1 MSLPTAARPPAGT
14 VDNPRADN
22 LPSQRRMQWLDAL
35 RGVAVLAVVM
45 EHLTYLLFWEFR
57 QSVIVPWFDS
67 GKYGVMVFFLVSG
80 YIIPA
85 SLERHGSVSRFW
97 IGRAFRLYPQL
108 IVAVAVFMLL
118 IAAGLG
124 SLDGRVSHDVVTVL
138 TAHATFLQDLLGVQN
153 FFNVLWTLSYEMVFY
168 LLVTALFI
176 GGMHRGTGGIALGL
190 ALSAVLLAPILPA
203 VVLSREVASTRW
215 VVGIAAAVL
224 VMGIVTAVR
233 SERVARLAGA
243 VLLGGLAVTLML
255 FNQRAGMWE
264 GLTILAVM
272 FTGTTIYR
280 AEQRDIGPVKA
291 TGIIGSVWLLAII
304 GGILNFRLWPHV
316 TGTVERN
323 FQQSWTVAIV
333 LTGTTFAI
341 AWLLRR
347 RRFPRALVWIG
358 VVSYS
363 IYLMHT
369 VLLSAFHQVLD
380 PHRDTLPLLTQ
391 CGLGALYFTLLF
403 TIAWTTHRY
412 VESPGQH
419 AGRRLARHL
428 RKAPT
433 AP

>member
-1 MSLPTAARPPAGT
+1 MASPLAVSPPVRADA
-14 VDNPRADN
+14 VPRAHN
-22 LPSQRRMQWLDAL
+22 LPSRRRMEWLDAL
-35 RGVAVLAVVM
+35 RGVAVLAVVV

-124 SLDGRVSHDVVTVL
+124 SLDGRVSHDMATVV

-168 LLVTALFI
+168 LLVAALFI

-190 ALSAVLLAPILPA
+190 GLGAVLLAPLLPA

-215 VVGIAAAVL
+215 VVGVTAAVL
-224 VMGIVTAVR
+224 ITGICFAVR
-233 SERVARLAGA
+233 SERMARMAGA

-280 AEQRDIGPVKA
+280 AEQGDMRPARA
-291 TGIIGSVWLLAII
+291 TAIIGSVWLLTVV
-304 GGILNFRLWPHV
+304 GGILNFRLWPQV

-323 FQQSWTVAIV
+323 LQQSWTVAMV
-333 LTGTTFAI
+333 LTGTTFAV

-347 RRFPRALVWIG
+347 RRFPRALVWLG

-380 PHRDTLPLLTQ
+380 PHRDALSMLAQ
-391 CGLGALYFTLLF
+391 CGLGAFYFTLLF
-403 TIAWTTHRY
+403 IIAWTTHRY
-412 VESPGQH
+412 VESPGQRL
-419 AGRRLARHL
+419 GRRVARHL
-428 RKAPT
+428 GKAPST
-433 AP
+433 P